1 MVPKP
6 PCVPGPFHTVITL
19 PDEDAYLQFHTHYCH
34 VKQQKNVEGDNLR
47 EQGQIFQLT
56 CHLLFPISASVLF
69 LFIQNLKKKN
79 NCLSRALRS
88 CGQRTCQHLFVRLHE
103 TVPLHFLPVL
113 TMAFFLMTKPSFR
126 IQFKSMVYFNYISR
140 HTIPI

>member
-69 LFIQNLKKKN
+69 LFIQNLKKKTIVF
-79 NCLSRALRS
+79 L
-88 CGQRTCQHLFVRLHE
+88 E
-103 TVPLHFLPVL
+103 PLEAVGREPVNTSL
-113 TMAFFLMTKPSFR
+113 
-126 IQFKSMVYFNYISR
+126 
-140 HTIPI
+140 